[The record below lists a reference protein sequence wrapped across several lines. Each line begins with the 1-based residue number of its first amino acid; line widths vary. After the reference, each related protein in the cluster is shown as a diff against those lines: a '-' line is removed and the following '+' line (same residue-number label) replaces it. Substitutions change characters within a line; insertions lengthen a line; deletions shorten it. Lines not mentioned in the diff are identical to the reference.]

1 MNREAKNTLITFRIL
16 MDLAAVTVAWLGSFF
31 VRFTPIFPAPKGIP
45 DLELYAKLIPFLW
58 VLTVLSFTLTGHY
71 QRTGKH
77 RTPLLE
83 SVDLIPASILLSVSF
98 VAFSYFYEEYRYS
111 RGVTLVFMALS
122 PILLV
127 TGRSLIRK
135 FFRAWQK
142 SKDPVRVLVIT
153 DQDLVASALSIM
165 ETSDLRS
172 YRVAKVIS
180 TGEPFTSGAVK
191 SESIPES
198 WIDYLALHRIESVIV
213 AVPNA
218 GFEKLSQ
225 GLGVM
230 ANQVGS
236 LRIIPDVLKYTKFT
250 PGIDLI
256 KGYPVVSLHES
267 PLSGSGYVAKR
278 LFDIFGAIVALTLFS
293 PIMIFLSFLVPLSSR
308 GPILYRQQRMG
319 LDGKPFD
326 ILKFRSMP
334 LDAEKKT
341 GAVWA
346 QPTDNRAT
354 KLGSFMRKTSL
365 DELPQLLNVLKGEMS
380 LVGPRPER
388 PVFVDQFRREIPGYM
403 LRHKVKAG
411 ITGWAQVNGWRGDT
425 SLEKR
430 IEFDLYYIQNWSILL
445 DAKIILMTFISGF
458 INKNA
463 Y

>member
-1 MNREAKNTLITFRIL
+1 MI
-16 MDLAAVTVAWLGSFF
+16 
-31 VRFTPIFPAPKGIP
+31 
-45 DLELYAKLIPFLW
+45 
-58 VLTVLSFTLTGHY
+58 
-71 QRTGKH
+71 
-77 RTPLLE
+77 
-83 SVDLIPASILLSVSF
+83 
-98 VAFSYFYEEYRYS
+98 
-111 RGVTLVFMALS
+111 LS

-153 DQDLVASALSIM
+153 DQDLLPSALSIM

-172 YRVAKVIS
+172 YRIAKIIS
-180 TGEPFTSGAVK
+180 TGESFQCGAIE

-198 WIDYLALHRIESVIV
+198 WIDFLAIHRIESVIV
-213 AVPNA
+213 AVA
-218 GFEKLSQ
+218 SGSYEKISQ
-225 GLGVM
+225 GLQVM

-236 LRIIPDVLKYTKFT
+236 LRIIPDVIKYTKFT

-256 KGYPVVSLHES
+256 KGLPVVSLHES

-278 LFDIFGAIVALTLFS
+278 LFDIVGAVVALLLFS
-293 PIMIFLSFLVPLSSR
+293 PIMIFLSFFVPLSSR

-334 LDAEKKT
+334 INAEAKT

-346 QPTDNRAT
+346 QPSDQRAT

-388 PVFVDQFRREIPGYM
+388 PFFVDQFRREIPGYM
-403 LRHKVKAG
+403 LRHKVKSG

-430 IEFDLYYIQNWSILL
+430 IECDLYYIQNWSIFL